1 MDKSAYRTYYKL
13 EKSHFWRIAKR
24 ELIIDH
30 VAQLLSAKAKNTR
43 CRILDIGGSCS
54 LISRR
59 LSRFGVVVSIEP
71 DKETVSFA
79 RKNLKVDC
87 RVGDLPNNLPEFTNQ
102 FELITLFDVLE
113 HVEEE
118 HESLQ
123 TIHGLLSDDGN
134 LVLTVPAYQW
144 LWSDHDVA
152 LHHKRRYTT
161 KRLRTALE
169 KAGFEIQTMT
179 YYTTLLFPIAAV
191 VRLLNKI
198 KPKPYDHQPEYKV
211 KVPNPIINFL
221 FGCVMKFEKILL
233 KFMNMP
239 FGLSIICV
247 CKKK

>member
-30 VAQLLSAKAKNTR
+30 VAQLLSQKEESKR

-54 LISRR
+54 LISRN
-59 LSRFGVVVSIEP
+59 LSRFGVVVSVEP
-71 DKETVSFA
+71 DVSTVSFA

-87 RVGDLPNNLPEFTNQ
+87 RVGDLPHNLPEFSNQ

-118 HESLQ
+118 KESLKA
-123 TIHGLLSDDGN
+123 IHDLLSDDGN
-134 LVLTVPAYQW
+134 LVVTVPAYQW

-161 KRLRTALE
+161 SRLRTALQE
-169 KAGFEIQTMT
+169 AGFEIQTMT
-179 YYTTLLFPIAAV
+179 YYTTFLFPFAAL
-191 VRLLNKI
+191 VRVLNKF
-198 KPKPYDHQPEYKV
+198 KPKSFDHKPEYNV
-211 KVPNPIINFL
+211 KVPNPMINL
-221 FGCVMKFEKILL
+221 VFGSVMKFEKFLL
-233 KFMNMP
+233 KFVNMP
-239 FGLSIICV
+239 FGLSIFCI